1 MLWHMLQTQ
10 SRPAPVWLPLVC
22 CCVWLYSNEIE
33 SPSSR
38 SMYLPSASMT
48 ACAASVFS
56 NSYNWHSPVRK
67 LRPWCAWLI
76 WQGITARGKVVFRS
90 DNVRVLAVCHQS
102 GRFSKQCVQG
112 SDE

>member
-10 SRPAPVWLPLVC
+10 SRPVPVWLTLVC

-56 NSYNWHSPVRK
+56 NSYSLYSPVRK
-67 LRPWCAWLI
+67 LRPWCVWLT
-76 WQGITARGKVVFRS
+76 WQGVQLEIRQCS
-90 DNVRVLAVCHQS
+90 DLRMSGPLQSLVR
-102 GRFSKQCVQG
+102 
-112 SDE
+112 